1 MATIVVQHRI
11 NDPEKFFGLTEE
23 VTGGAPAGVRPR
35 QFCPSEDKT
44 AAVCLWE
51 ADTLDGLREYLDSM
65 AGAEVTE
72 NTTTW
77 WMSSTRSGCRSRR
90 RRAPN

>member
-11 NDPEKFFGLTEE
+11 NDPEKFFGLTQE

-51 ADTLDGLREYLDSM
+51 ADTLEGLREYLDSM

-72 NTTTW
+72 NTYYVVDEQFAFGLPEQAAA
-77 WMSSTRSGCRSRR
+77 S
-90 RRAPN
+90 A